1 MRRNF
6 TFVFLFLTILIFST
20 SPVQANVIANPS
32 FEIGTDPGSFTTVFA
47 GNTNITNWTVNS
59 GSVDYI
65 GSYWQAADGN
75 RSVDMDGNSAGVMS
89 QVINGLSLSS
99 SYYVIFSMAGNPD
112 GGPTIKTLQV
122 DIGPYSGQ
130 FTFDTT
136 GYDKNNMGWVN
147 KSFSFTPTAST
158 QTLTF
163 TSLDAGYYGAAIDN
177 VRMVAPLPGTVMLLG
192 TGLAGLVVHARRKRN
207 G

>member
-20 SPVQANVIANPS
+20 SPVQANLIANPS
-32 FEIGTDPGSFTTVFA
+32 FEIGTVINPFTTVNA
-47 GNTNITNWTVNS
+47 GDTNIT
-59 GSVDYI
+59 
-65 GSYWQAADGN
+65 SYWQAADGN
-75 RSVDMDGNSAGVMS
+75 RSVDMNGNSAAVIS
-89 QVINGLSLSS
+89 QVISGLNPST
-99 SYYVIFSMAGNPD
+99 YHIVFFSMAGNPD
-112 GGPTIKTLQV
+112 GGPTIKHLQV

-136 GYDKNNMGWVN
+136 GHDKNNMGWTN
-147 KSFSFTPTAST
+147 ILFTFFTTAST

-177 VRMVAPLPGTVMLLG
+177 VQMSAPLPGTVMLLG